1 MTKLI
6 FVRHGQSVANLK
18 QVFAGQTNPDLTEQG
33 HRQAEA
39 LSDWIAENYKIDAIY
54 SSDLIR
60 AYNTAR
66 PIADK
71 LKLSITKTEKL
82 REIYSGKWQG
92 VSYFEIKENYPQE
105 YSVWLSDIG
114 NVVCPGGESFVE
126 LAERVKAEILSIAER
141 HSGQTVIIT
150 THATPIRALMAEYV
164 KGSITLAKDVPWTS
178 NTSVSI
184 AECENGILKFT
195 LVDYTDY
202 LSDLK
207 SKFPS
212 GIV

>member
-126 LAERVKAEILSIAER
+126 LAERVKAEVLSIAKR

-150 THATPIRALMAEYV
+150 THATPIRALMAEFE

>member
-92 VSYFEIKENYPQE
+92 VSYSEIKENYPQE
-105 YSVWLSDIG
+105 YGVWLSDIG

-126 LAERVKAEILSIAER
+126 LAERVKAEVLSIAER

-150 THATPIRALMAEYV
+150 THATPIRALMAEFE

>member
-18 QVFAGQTNPDLTEQG
+18 QVFAGQTNPNLTEQG

-92 VSYFEIKENYPQE
+92 VSYSEIKENYPQE
-105 YSVWLSDIG
+105 YGVWLSDIG

-126 LAERVKAEILSIAER
+126 LAERVKAEVLSIAEK

-150 THATPIRALMAEYV
+150 THATPIRALMAEFE

-184 AECENGILKFT
+184 AECENGILQFT